1 MQLRL
6 DRGYCLEKLIE
17 TLVEELERPREVT
30 GRLADHI
37 WSAYEIDRDA
47 VGNFLESQLPD
58 LEDYEHEL
66 ILSPLFTPKLAD
78 QAVFAELLGG
88 ESVPKAEWRVLVQK
102 LEVRPTRA
110 QLLTSE
116 GGPHA
121 VVLREEVLERYIR
134 LLRLDGAIPG
144 TLWSLLEQESFKAE
158 GPIFKA
164 IARRAIWETDARRA
178 ILETYLAAVEDGDSY
193 VSRDGLRLLDLVEG
207 YKPRDVAYL
216 LERIPQW
223 QKALRKEIEEADQPK
238 PFFDANVQEN
248 HGFDR
253 DQRQPNDPRIA
264 KKQEKLV
271 FMERLMPVL
280 TG

>member
-1 MQLRL
+1 M
-6 DRGYCLEKLIE
+6 EKLIE

-47 VGNFLESQLPD
+47 VGNFLESQLPE

-88 ESVPKAEWRVLVQK
+88 ESVPKADWCVLVQK
-102 LEVRPTRA
+102 LEARPTRA

-116 GGPHA
+116 GGPHT

-144 TLWSLLEQESFKAE
+144 TLLSLLEQESFKAE

-178 ILETYLAAVEDGDSY
+178 ILETYLASVEDGDSY

-238 PFFDANVQEN
+238 PFFDENVQEN

-271 FMERLMPVL
+271 FLERLMPVL